1 VGVVA
6 PCFVFMLVVGCHRPR
21 FYPAPQVKEYRRQ
34 IDELRGQI
42 EELRRDSLEQE
53 IAAATAALLVRF
65 GLYGW

>member
-21 FYPAPQVKEYRRQ
+21 FYPAPKVKEYRRQ

-42 EELRRDSLEQE
+42 EELRRDSLEEE
-53 IAAATAALLVRF
+53 INELRRQIKKLRRRRR
-65 GLYGW
+65 

>member
-1 VGVVA
+1 
-6 PCFVFMLVVGCHRPR
+6 MLVVGCHRPR
-21 FYPAPQVKEYRRQ
+21 FYPAPKVKEYRRQ

-65 GLYGW
+65 GI